1 MYAQNIETIG
11 DKEMTLYE
19 LIYKVDTVL
28 TPRNH
33 ALFDFILRTTDDN
46 GTFLRS
52 RCVDRLDLFPDREI
66 GKIEWVV
73 VAFQQ
78 PFNERDLIVHNHFPK
93 TNLQVYFNNDL
104 RTLDEAIE
112 INKNLGFPHVF
123 AIRI

>member
-1 MYAQNIETIG
+1 
-11 DKEMTLYE
+11 MTLHE
-19 LIYKVDTVL
+19 LIQKIDSAL
-28 TPRNH
+28 TPESH

-46 GTFLRS
+46 WTFLRS
-52 RCVDRLDLFPDREI
+52 RYIDRLEPLPDRYI

-78 PFNERDLIVHNHFPK
+78 PFNERDLIVRNHFPQ

-112 INKNLGFPHVF
+112 INKNLGFPYAF
-123 AIRI
+123 AIKI